1 MADLDRTEFE
11 FPDEKGD
18 EELKK
23 GGAVADADDADEI
36 EVIDDTPEQDRNRRP
51 MTEPPVEPTA
61 EELEGYS
68 ESVKQRFKHFTK
80 GYHEER
86 RAKEAAQ
93 REKDEALRIAE
104 QLVEENKKLKGSLS
118 QGQNA
123 LLEQA
128 KKVAANEV
136 EQAKAKYKEA
146 LEAFDTDATVAAQQA
161 LWAAQAKADR
171 VNNFKPAP
179 LQDEKTELQLAQL
192 KQQAPAADPDLLAWQ
207 ERNTWFGPN
216 KRMTAYALG
225 LHDELIAEGVPAG
238 SREYYR
244 RIDEDLQ
251 QRFPDQ
257 FGAKEP
263 AEATTSQRTKSNV
276 VAPATRSTAPK
287 KIVLTQSQVN
297 VAKRLGVPLELYAR
311 KVAEEMRK

>member
-1 MADLDRTEFE
+1 LARRSRGLGDLYKR
-11 FPDEKGD
+11 
-18 EELKK
+18 
-23 GGAVADADDADEI
+23 
-36 EVIDDTPEQDRNRRP
+36 Q
-51 MTEPPVEPTA
+51 
-61 EELEGYS
+61 
-68 ESVKQRFKHFTK
+68 
-80 GYHEER
+80 
-86 RAKEAAQ
+86 
-93 REKDEALRIAE
+93 ALRIAQ

-128 KKVAANEV
+128 KKTVAQEV
-136 EQAKAKYKEA
+136 EQAKAKYKAA

-161 LWAAQAKADR
+161 LWAAQTKADR
-171 VNNFKPAP
+171 INNFKPAP
-179 LQDEKTELQLAQL
+179 LQEEKSAVQLEQL
-192 KQQAPAADPDLLAWQ
+192 KQPAQSVDSDLLAWQ
-207 ERNTWFGPN
+207 ERNTWFGSN

-225 LHDELIAEGVPAG
+225 LHDELTAEGVPAG
-238 SREYYR
+238 SQEYYR

-257 FGAKEP
+257 FGARES
-263 AEATTSQRTKSNV
+263 AEATPSQRNKSNV
-276 VAPATRSTAPK
+276 VAPATRSTAPR